1 VRDSPRCLK
10 RAKIAKIIIII
21 FIFIIIIAQPS
32 SAGTVRWCWLCP
44 LSLVALEELAQ
55 CRSTGSWSW
64 DGLSVFQPT
73 VRPSCAAVR
82 SCTVVTWLGPRDSP
96 QAIKLVKIVKIII
109 IISIT
114 LLNAHADM
122 QQIHIR
128 SNSMNMPCTYT
139 KQSKKCI
146 HVRYIHISTNNKNE
160 NNLKTLV

>member
-1 VRDSPRCLK
+1 MTLASLWDHCSIILDHCL
-10 RAKIAKIIIII
+10 I
-21 FIFIIIIAQPS
+21 IIIIAQPS

-109 IISIT
+109 IIIIISIT
-114 LLNAHADM
+114 LLNAHAHM

-128 SNSMNMPCTYT
+128 SNSMNMPCTYN
-139 KQSKKCI
+139 KQSNKCI
-146 HVRYIHISTNNKNE
+146 HVRCVHISTNNKNE